1 MRRKTAGQMPVKRE
15 YLSNESLRLL
25 GLTNR
30 ETDVLLGIARRKANK
45 QIAASL
51 YLSPFTVKA
60 HLQHVYRKLAVE
72 SRTGEL
78 SRVLELLDRR
88 G

>member
-1 MRRKTAGQMPVKRE
+1 MPVKRE